1 MSASADGDGT
11 PLAED
16 RVAALV
22 ARAATRRAAAAA
34 RRQRLQAAR
43 EHGLLAR
50 HRLKLA
56 RLARHATEAT
66 QQAATEP
73 ISHDIPG
80 DAA

>member
-1 MSASADGDGT
+1 MDGDNT
-11 PLAED
+11 PPVGD

-22 ARAATRRAAAAA
+22 ARAAARRAAAAA

-43 EHGLLAR
+43 EHGLQAR

-56 RLARHATEAT
+56 RLARPATEAT
-66 QQAATEP
+66 QQAATDP
-73 ISHDIPG
+73 SSHDIPG